1 MNANTTEK
9 RYEITFPGQAPMR
22 LAKDQIL
29 SPTLRRAI
37 DNIEKEPA
45 CVGVTLKN
53 GIQINIA

>member
-9 RYEITFPGQAPMR
+9 RYEITFPGQAPMQ

-37 DNIEKEPA
+37 DSIEREPA
-45 CVGVTLKN
+45 CIGVTLKN
-53 GIQINIA
+53 GIRINVA

>member
-1 MNANTTEK
+1 MHANTTEK

-22 LAKDQIL
+22 LTKDQIL

-37 DNIEKEPA
+37 DHIEREPA

-53 GIQINIA
+53 GIRINVA

>member
-9 RYEITFPGQAPMR
+9 RYEITFPGQAPMQ

-37 DNIEKEPA
+37 DSIEREPA

-53 GIQINIA
+53 GIQINVA